1 MVATLSP
8 GNQSTGLSAWPSAS
22 TTGGP
27 RGLLV
32 GSFLLNTPLGLL
44 LGWLQGALG
53 GADCSLLLEA
63 RAVCGL
69 LLVSFWRASRASR
82 MLSSSLVS
90 FSEKCTRGAALCG
103 LMCVCGLMLRSD
115 CGLMLRKEH
124 STAVERLNF
133 WARGFLTAPDSQPPR
148 PWLGTAQLVAGLR
161 LRRGLRCLLL
171 SRLGVR
177 RPPPPCRTLLT
188 CRSFPFLS
196 FAATRLFSFCH
207 LEVHELAQGN
217 RKETKEGEK

>member
-133 WARGFLTAPDSQPPR
+133 WARLFNRPGLAAGPPLAR
-148 PWLGTAQLVAGLR
+148 HSAA
-161 LRRGLRCLLL
+161 RRG
-171 SRLGVR
+171 
-177 RPPPPCRTLLT
+177 PPPPPRAPLPPFKPPGRPPAASTLPHFAHLAFF
-188 CRSFPFLS
+188 SFPFLPRVCFLS
-196 FAATRLFSFCH
+196 VIWRCTS
-207 LEVHELAQGN
+207 
-217 RKETKEGEK
+217 